1 MRAKSPQI
9 NQDKKVWRR
18 PLSNV
23 IKLNIDATFSV
34 DNQLGATG
42 AALQN
47 NQGVFLG
54 ASTTFIPHVP
64 SASMAEALAML
75 RRRTLANSLGY
86 TNIEA
91 ESDSL
96 EVVNLWSGADTI

>member
-1 MRAKSPQI
+1 MRAKSPQM

-42 AALQN
+42 AALRN
-47 NQGVFLG
+47 N
-54 ASTTFIPHVP
+54 
-64 SASMAEALAML
+64 
-75 RRRTLANSLGY
+75 
-86 TNIEA
+86 
-91 ESDSL
+91 
-96 EVVNLWSGADTI
+96 

>member
-1 MRAKSPQI
+1 
-9 NQDKKVWRR
+9 
-18 PLSNV
+18 
-23 IKLNIDATFSV
+23 
-34 DNQLGATG
+34 
-42 AALQN
+42 
-47 NQGVFLG
+47 
-54 ASTTFIPHVP
+54 
-64 SASMAEALAML
+64 MAEALAML